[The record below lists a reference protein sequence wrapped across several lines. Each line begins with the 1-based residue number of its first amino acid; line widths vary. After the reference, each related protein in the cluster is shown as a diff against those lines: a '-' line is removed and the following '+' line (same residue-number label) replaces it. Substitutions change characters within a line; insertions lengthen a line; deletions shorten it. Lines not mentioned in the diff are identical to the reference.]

1 MVEVIDTEFTK
12 VGMARGRALK
22 SSLDSLSV
30 VLIFIVTFLV
40 FWSSPIRQLTDSNYS
55 MLLSESLLH
64 HHSFALDGYAI
75 PRLKP
80 TWHDN
85 TFKNGEMYQLE
96 IVGPHLYYYL
106 PPGSSLLSL
115 PYVAWMNAFGVSAT
129 NADGSYNAEG
139 EERIEIGLASVLMA
153 LLTCIVFLTSRL
165 YLSLGSS
172 LIIAIGAAFG
182 TQIWSTASRALWSD
196 TWAIFLL
203 AVCLYLLL
211 ADADGKRKFNPFV
224 LATLLAWTYFVRPT
238 NAISI
243 LGIAVYVF
251 LRHRDHFLKFAL
263 TGIAWLAAFVGYSW
277 FHFHQVLPKYF
288 SPGRLSFG
296 SFATAFAG
304 NLFSPSR
311 GLFIFVPVLL
321 FITYLAI
328 TNRTLFR
335 NKLAIIALP
344 VTLLHL
350 IAVAGFVPWNGGFC
364 YGPRYTTGLIPWFA
378 LLAILAIREYLNAD
392 RVTDRERKLTFAAGA
407 VLLTLS
413 VVINSRGATSYEAWM
428 WNVWPDNVDKVPQ
441 KIWDWTRPQFLAG
454 LVAPPAPNP
463 LPLLRDRVQFG
474 VEAGDRF
481 AWYGWSQGEQ
491 SFRWSDGKEAA
502 IVFTAD
508 QTRDATLLIRMGAFI
523 NKDRI
528 RGQHVSLSFN
538 DSLLLNTVLD
548 EEPAREFVF
557 PIDRSQLRQQ
567 NSLVFR
573 LPDAASPKSLGISSD
588 RRRLA
593 IRVEWLELLPR

>member
-1 MVEVIDTEFTK
+1 
-12 VGMARGRALK
+12 
-22 SSLDSLSV
+22 
-30 VLIFIVTFLV
+30 
-40 FWSSPIRQLTDSNYS
+40 
-55 MLLSESLLH
+55 
-64 HHSFALDGYAI
+64 
-75 PRLKP
+75 
-80 TWHDN
+80 
-85 TFKNGEMYQLE
+85 
-96 IVGPHLYYYL
+96 
-106 PPGSSLLSL
+106 
-115 PYVAWMNAFGVSAT
+115 
-129 NADGSYNAEG
+129 
-139 EERIEIGLASVLMA
+139 
-153 LLTCIVFLTSRL
+153 
-165 YLSLGSS
+165 
-172 LIIAIGAAFG
+172 
-182 TQIWSTASRALWSD
+182 
-196 TWAIFLL
+196 
-203 AVCLYLLL
+203 
-211 ADADGKRKFNPFV
+211 
-224 LATLLAWTYFVRPT
+224 
-238 NAISI
+238 
-243 LGIAVYVF
+243 
-251 LRHRDHFLKFAL
+251 
-263 TGIAWLAAFVGYSW
+263 
-277 FHFHQVLPKYF
+277 
-288 SPGRLSFG
+288 
-296 SFATAFAG
+296 
-304 NLFSPSR
+304 
-311 GLFIFVPVLL
+311 VPVLL

-573 LPDAASPKSLGISSD
+573 LPDAASPKSLGINSD